1 MLYKFISLI
10 QQVIN
15 KLRTTIVS
23 SRFCSWGG
31 GVICRGFKSNGPA
44 QICCAND
51 IHLNEHIWISFNN
64 NSGKLIIE
72 DGVYIGRFCT
82 MSISTE
88 IKIKKNALISDRVFI
103 GDCNHGFLD
112 TSKPIS
118 QQPINFAGRVEI
130 GEGSWIGIGV
140 AILPGVKVGKN
151 AVIGANS
158 VVTHDVPDCCIA
170 AGNPARIINRIKPDL
185 EIK

>member
-1 MLYKFISLI
+1 M
-10 QQVIN
+10 
-15 KLRTTIVS
+15 
-23 SRFCSWGG
+23 
-31 GVICRGFKSNGPA
+31 ICRGFKSNGPS
-44 QICCAND
+44 QICCGND
-51 IHLNEHIWISFNN
+51 IHLNEHIWISFNDDR
-64 NSGKLIIE
+64 GKLIIE

-118 QQPINFAGRVEI
+118 QQPINFAGCVEI
-130 GEGSWIGIGV
+130 GEGSWLGIGV
-140 AILPGVKVGKN
+140 AILPGVTVGKN

-158 VVTHDVPDCCIA
+158 VVTHDVPDYCIV
-170 AGNPARIINRIKPDL
+170 AGNPAMIISRIKPEL
-185 EIK
+185 EMK

>member
-1 MLYKFISLI
+1 
-10 QQVIN
+10 
-15 KLRTTIVS
+15 
-23 SRFCSWGG
+23 
-31 GVICRGFKSNGPA
+31 
-44 QICCAND
+44 
-51 IHLNEHIWISFNN
+51 
-64 NSGKLIIE
+64 
-72 DGVYIGRFCT
+72 
-82 MSISTE
+82 
-88 IKIKKNALISDRVFI
+88 VFI

-140 AILPGVKVGKN
+140 AILPGVTVGKN
-151 AVIGANS
+151 TVIGANS

-170 AGNPARIINRIKPDL
+170 AGNPARIINRIKPNF